1 MRRNPVVSEVSDLL
15 VPAILLFGL
24 YVQFHGDF
32 GPGGGFQAGVIFAV
46 GIILY
51 ALIHGLEKTRKS
63 IPDNILYVCMAL
75 GLLLFAG
82 TGLISMFLDGEFLN
96 YSVLG
101 KNPLAGQ
108 HLGILLIELGIGI
121 TVAAVLITL
130 FYAFAG
136 RRDK

>member
-46 GIILY
+46 AIILY
-51 ALIHGLEKTRKS
+51 ALIHGLEKTRRF
-63 IPDNILYVCMAL
+63 IPDNILHVCMAL
-75 GLLLFAG
+75 GLLIFAG
-82 TGLISMFLDGEFLN
+82 TGLISMFLGGEFLN
-96 YSVLG
+96 YSVLA
-101 KNPLAGQ
+101 KAPLDGQ
-108 HLGILLIELGIGI
+108 HLGIYLIELGVGI
-121 TVAAVLITL
+121 TVASVLITL

-136 RRDK
+136 RRNK